1 MKMLQ
6 PLQVYEHKLSN
17 GLSVWLNEDHSQP
30 KVFGAIV
37 VKAGAVDCPDT
48 GIAHY
53 FEHMMFKGTDKI
65 GTTDYAAEKDL
76 LDRIAEKYD
85 ALAATRD
92 ETERR
97 RLHQTINELSVRAAR
112 YVVPGE
118 FDRLISR
125 YGGTKL
131 NAGTSYDYTVYFNT
145 FSPQYMAHWAEL
157 NSERLINP
165 VFRLFQS
172 ELETVYEEKNMYS
185 DFVGSQAVEKLTA
198 RYFAPHPYAYPI
210 IGSTENLKNPRLT
223 EMRRFFETY
232 YVASN
237 MGLILSGDFRTETV
251 LPLLEAAFS
260 RIPDGKVP
268 PRKKVALPDFKG
280 REKVSVKVPIPFMK
294 VMALGFRGL
303 PAGHPDQVAL
313 NIAVSLLNNANGTG
327 YLDKLTVDHKVV
339 ASMAMNESMNE
350 AGILG
355 ILVMP
360 KLLFQSYGS
369 AEKLVWKQID
379 RVKNGDFSEETFR
392 SLLKEQK
399 REYASS
405 LEDIASRAQVMMR
418 VFSQGKNWADYLA
431 EVARIDALTP
441 DDVVRAARKYFTRN
455 YLYAT
460 KKSGRYPKDR
470 LPKPDYAPV
479 LPAGRKGI
487 SEYVRRLEALPV
499 EKVVPRFIDFEG
511 EMERRR
517 LTGRAD
523 LYVVPNPVNDIFS
536 LDIVFGRGQLEQPLL
551 FQLAGYLNFIGTE
564 SLPFEEFRRRLQTVG
579 STLSF
584 EVDDMDFKIR
594 ITGFDASL
602 DETLALA
609 GDFMRHPAADG
620 KKLKQ
625 IIDEARVVEKGFLQS
640 SESLAKALLEKV
652 KYGAASRYLTK
663 LSLSEIR
670 KLKAADLIDAFREVQ
685 QVEAHIHYCG
695 TRPATEVEAA
705 VRAHLPLDMQI
716 PSLSSLYREP
726 AFYRE
731 PAVYFLDM
739 PEVSQSIVYAYIRGE
754 AEPERT
760 AAHASEL
767 FTGYFGGDMSSLM
780 FQEIRE
786 YRSFAYRV
794 NARYNQPSVKHRD
807 RPGDFVAMLSTQ
819 NDKTAD
825 AMEVLDGLI
834 RQMPEYP
841 ERVEAVKQNLVH
853 KIYHDYPAFRK
864 LSSVVAAVRREG
876 YADDPNRWLLEDIGG
891 MDMDTIA
898 GFYRRHVAGRPVTY
912 VVVGGGRQIGLDR
925 LAAFGPVKKV
935 SKRDIYR

>member
-1 MKMLQ
+1 MLS
-6 PLQVYEHKLSN
+6 PLQVHEHKLSN
-17 GLSVWLNEDHSQP
+17 GLAVWLNEDHSQP
-30 KVFGAIV
+30 KVFGAVV

-92 ETERR
+92 EEKRR
-97 RLHQTINELSVRAAR
+97 ELLQAINTLSVSAAR

-157 NSERLINP
+157 NSERLLNP

-198 RYFAPHPYAYPI
+198 RYFGPHPYAYPI

-237 MGLILSGDFRTETV
+237 MGLILSGDFRSETV
-251 LPLLEAAFS
+251 LPLLEASFG

-268 PRKKVALPDFKG
+268 PRKKVALPDFRG

-303 PAGHPDQVAL
+303 SAGHPDQVAL

-360 KLLFQSYGS
+360 KLFFQSYAS

-392 SLLKEQK
+392 SLQKEQK
-399 REYASS
+399 REYASG

-418 VFSQGKNWADYLA
+418 VFSQGKSWAGYL
-431 EVARIDALTP
+431 EEMARIDALTP
-441 DDVVRAARKYFTRN
+441 DDVVRVARKYFTRN

-460 KKSGRYPKDR
+460 KKSGRYPKER

-479 LPAGRKGI
+479 MPGPPEGP

-499 EKVVPRFIDFEG
+499 EKVVPRFIDFEEVAARLPLG
-511 EMERRR
+511 EK
-517 LTGRAD
+517 AD
-523 LYVVPNPVNDIFS
+523 LYVTPNPVNDIFS
-536 LDIVFGRGQLEQPLL
+536 LDIAFGRGQLEQPVL

-564 SLPFEEFRRRLQTVG
+564 SLPFERFRRQLQTLG

-584 EVDDMDFKIR
+584 EVDDLDFRIR

-602 DETLALA
+602 GETLRLA
-609 GDFMRHPAADG
+609 GEFMRRPAADP

-625 IIDEARVVEKGFLQS
+625 VIDEARVAEKAFLQS

-652 KYGAASRYLTK
+652 KYGSASRYLSK
-663 LSLSEIR
+663 LSLAEIR
-670 KLKAADLIDAFREVQ
+670 KLKASGLIDVFRELQ
-685 QVEAHIHYCG
+685 QVEAHLHYCG
-695 TRPATEVEAA
+695 TRPAPEVEAA
-705 VRAHLPLDMQI
+705 VREHLPLGMHMA
-716 PSLSSLYREP
+716 SASSVYREP
-726 AFYRE
+726 TLYDE

-754 AEPERT
+754 AEPDR
-760 AAHASEL
+760 AAGHASEL

-807 RPGDFVAMLSTQ
+807 RPGDFIALLSTQ
-819 NDKTAD
+819 NDKAPD

-834 RQMPEYP
+834 RRMPVYP

-853 KIYHDYPAFRK
+853 RIYHDYPAFRK
-864 LSSVVAAVRREG
+864 LSSVVATVRREG
-876 YADDPNRWLLEDIGG
+876 YPDDPNRWLLEDIGG
-891 MDMDTIA
+891 MDMETIVR
-898 GFYRRHVAGRPVTY
+898 FYAKHVAGRPVTY
-912 VVVGGGRQIGLDR
+912 VVVGSGREIGPDR
-925 LAAFGPVKKV
+925 LAAFGRVVKV
-935 SKRDIYR
+935 SRKDIYR

>member
-1 MKMLQ
+1 MKMLS
-6 PLQVYEHKLSN
+6 PLQVHEYKLSN
-17 GLSVWLNEDHSQP
+17 GLAVWLNEDHSQP
-30 KVFGAIV
+30 KVFGAVV

-65 GTTDYAAEKDL
+65 GTIDYAAEKDL

-92 ETERR
+92 EAARHE
-97 RLHQTINELSVRAAR
+97 LLQAINALSVRAAR

-157 NSERLINP
+157 NSERLLNP

-198 RYFAPHPYAYPI
+198 RYFGPHPYAYPI

-237 MGLILSGDFRTETV
+237 MGLILSGDFQKETV
-251 LPLLEAAFS
+251 LPLLEASFS

-268 PRKKVALPDFKG
+268 SRRKVALPDFRG

-303 PAGHPDQVAL
+303 SAGHPDQVAL

-360 KLLFQSYGS
+360 KLFFQSYAS

-392 SLLKEQK
+392 SLQKEQK

-418 VFSQGKNWADYLA
+418 VFSQGKSWAAYLE

-441 DDVVRAARKYFTRN
+441 ADIVRVARKYFTRN

-460 KKSGRYPKDR
+460 KKSGRYPKDK

-479 LPAGRKGI
+479 IPAGREGE
-487 SEYVRRLEALPV
+487 SDYVRRLETLPV
-499 EKVVPRFIDFEG
+499 EKVIPRFIDFEAVAERLPLG
-511 EMERRR
+511 EK
-517 LTGRAD
+517 AD
-523 LYVVPNPVNDIFS
+523 LYVSPNPVNDIFS
-536 LDIVFGRGQLEQPLL
+536 LDIAFGRGGLEQPLL
-551 FQLAGYLNFIGTE
+551 SQVAGYLNFIGTE
-564 SLPFEEFRRRLQTVG
+564 SLPFEQFRRQLQTLG

-584 EVDDMDFKIR
+584 EVDDLDFR
-594 ITGFDASL
+594 VRVTGFDASL

-609 GDFMRHPAADG
+609 GDFLCRPAPDA

-625 IIDEARVVEKGFLQS
+625 VIDEARVVEKAFLQS

-652 KYGAASRYLTK
+652 KYGAESRYLRK
-663 LSLSEIR
+663 LSLSDIR
-670 KLKAADLIDAFREVQ
+670 KLKAPQLIEAFRGVQ
-685 QVEAHIHYCG
+685 QVEAHLHYCG
-695 TRPATEVEAA
+695 TRPAAEVEAA
-705 VRAHLPLDMQI
+705 VRKHLPLEMQEA
-716 PSLSSLYREP
+716 SLSSVYREP
-726 AFYRE
+726 ALYEE
-731 PAVYFLDM
+731 PGVYFLDM

-754 AEPERT
+754 AEPQREE
-760 AAHASEL
+760 AHASEL

-834 RQMPEYP
+834 RRMPAYP
-841 ERVEAVKQNLVH
+841 DRVEAVKQNLVH
-853 KIYHDYPAFRK
+853 RIYHDYPAFRK
-864 LSSVVAAVRREG
+864 LSSVVATVRREG
-876 YADDPNRWLLEDIGG
+876 YADDPNRWLLKDIEG
-891 MDMDTIA
+891 MDMQTIA
-898 GFYRRHVAGRPVTY
+898 RFYEKHVAGRPVTY
-912 VVVGGGRQIGLDR
+912 VVVGSGREIGLDR
-925 LAAFGPVKKV
+925 LEAFGKVTKV
-935 SKRDIYR
+935 SKKDIYR

>member
-1 MKMLQ
+1 MKMLL
-6 PLQVYEHKLSN
+6 PLQVNEYTLSN
-17 GLSVWLNEDHSQP
+17 GLTVWLNEDHSQP
-30 KVFGAIV
+30 KVFGAVV
-37 VKAGAVDCPDT
+37 VKAGAIDCPDT

-76 LDRIAEKYD
+76 LERIAQKYD

-92 ETERR
+92 EEMRA
-97 RLHQTINELSVRAAR
+97 RLLQEINRLSVQAAR

-157 NSERLINP
+157 NSERLLNP

-185 DFVGSQAVEKLTA
+185 DFVGSQAMEKLTA

-237 MGLILSGDFRTETV
+237 MGLILSGDFQTETV
-251 LPLLEAAFS
+251 LPLLETSFS
-260 RIPDGKVP
+260 RIPRGQVP
-268 PRKKVALPDFKG
+268 ARKKVALPAFNG

-360 KLLFQSYGS
+360 KLLFQSYAS
-369 AEKLVWKQID
+369 AERLVWKQID

-405 LEDIASRAQVMMR
+405 LEDIGSRAEVMMR
-418 VFSQGKNWADYLA
+418 VFSQGKSWNDYLQ
-431 EVARIDALTP
+431 EVARIDALTRQ
-441 DDVVRAARKYFTRN
+441 DVMEAARKYFTRN

-460 KKSGRYPKDR
+460 KKSGRYPKER
-470 LPKPDYAPV
+470 LPKPAYAPV
-479 LPAGRKGI
+479 VPGAREGE
-487 SEYVRRLEALPV
+487 SDYVRRLESLPV
-499 EKVVPRFIDFEG
+499 EKVVPRFIDFDEAA
-511 EMERRR
+511 ERHS
-517 LTGRAD
+517 LTEKAD

-536 LDIVFGRGQLEQPLL
+536 LNIAFGRGQLEQPLL

-564 SLPFEEFRRRLQTVG
+564 ALPFEAFRRRLQTLG

-594 ITGFDASL
+594 LTGFDASL
-602 DETLALA
+602 NETLALV
-609 GDFMRHPAADG
+609 GEFMRRPAPDG

-652 KYGAASRYLTK
+652 KYGAASRYRTK
-663 LSLSEIR
+663 LSLSDIR
-670 KLKAADLIDAFREVQ
+670 KLKATDLIRAFGQVQ
-685 QVEAHIHYCG
+685 QVEAHLHYCG
-695 TRPATEVEAA
+695 TRPAAEVETA
-705 VRAHLPLDMQI
+705 VRAHLPLAMQTD
-716 PSLSSLYREP
+716 SQSSIYREPALYREP
-726 AFYRE
+726 G
-731 PAVYFLDM
+731 VYFLDM

-754 AEPERT
+754 AEPERRE
-760 AAHASEL
+760 AHASEL

-794 NARYNQPSVKHRD
+794 NARYNQPSVKHRT

-825 AMEVLDGLI
+825 AIEVLDGLI

-841 ERVEAVKQNLVH
+841 ERVEGVKRNLVH

-864 LSSVVAAVRREG
+864 LSSVIATVRREG
-876 YADDPNRWLLEDIGG
+876 YADDPNRWLLEDIAG
-891 MDMDTIA
+891 MDMQTIA
-898 GFYRRHVAGRPVTY
+898 GFYRKHIAGRPITY
-912 VVVGGGRQIGLDR
+912 VVVGSAREIGLNR
-925 LAAFGPVKKV
+925 LAAFGPVVKV
-935 SKRDIYR
+935 SKGDVYR